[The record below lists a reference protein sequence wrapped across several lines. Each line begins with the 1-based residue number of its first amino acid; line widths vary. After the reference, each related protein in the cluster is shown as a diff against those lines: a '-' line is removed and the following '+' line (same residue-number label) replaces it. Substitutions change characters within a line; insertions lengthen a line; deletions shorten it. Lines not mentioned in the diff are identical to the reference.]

1 MLGYECVYRVY
12 GMQGG
17 VVIVHVKMP
26 TWVLIFFT
34 A

>member
-1 MLGYECVYRVY
+1 MLGHECVYGVY

-17 VVIVHVKMP
+17 VVIVHVKMSS
-26 TWVLIFFT
+26 WVLIFFT